1 MSAYPILA
9 RAVDEMYRAEE
20 QKLSLIRNAI
30 MKAITANE
38 IERQRERAKLLNK
51 KSPDWCAVAR
61 CDREFH
67 GIAEELRRALDSV
80 TLEACTQLQMN
91 SVSRTIRRP
100 PLVELHAFATQAQ
113 RARDAEK
120 AAARDADQREK
131 ARARDRRYRERLRQ
145 RATPQPSQ
153 LLTYAPAV
161 EVQMAVTEQ
170 RVAA

>member
-9 RAVDEMYRAEE
+9 RAVDKMCQIEE
-20 QKLSLIRNAI
+20 QKLSSIRNAI

-38 IERQRERAKLLNK
+38 LEWQRESAKLMNK
-51 KSPDWCAVAR
+51 DNPTWNAVER
-61 CDREFH
+61 CDREFR
-67 GIAEELRRALDSV
+67 GMAEALRRALETV
-80 TLEACTQLQMN
+80 TIEACTQLQMN
-91 SVSRTIRRP
+91 SVGRTIRRP
-100 PLVELHAFATQAQ
+100 PLVELLAFATQAQ

-120 AAARDADQREK
+120 TAACDADQHEK

-145 RATPQPSQ
+145 QPMPQPPQ